1 LQVPGKNEENPLA
14 MGVRR
19 LEWEHERV
27 EKTLDFAL
35 GWVGGE
41 AIDLPRSTIVCRAWL
56 IEGSFS

>member
-1 LQVPGKNEENPLA
+1 MVCQGALQVPGKNEENALA

-19 LEWEHERV
+19 LEWGHERV

-41 AIDLPRSTIVCRAWL
+41 AIDLP
-56 IEGSFS
+56 